1 MDTQTDNWRWAL
13 TSTLNTSVKISHGNP
28 FKLMK
33 NYRLMRAFKPGK
45 YSSTGSDLQLLSDV
59 KFEVVT
65 AAATFL
71 AVAAFGSVYAQ
82 SHLGS
87 FSAVIC

>member
-1 MDTQTDNWRWAL
+1 
-13 TSTLNTSVKISHGNP
+13 
-28 FKLMK
+28 MK

-59 KFEVVT
+59 KFEVGT

-71 AVAAFGSVYAQ
+71 AVGGFR
-82 SHLGS
+82 
-87 FSAVIC
+87 